1 MPYSSR
7 VKWIAISQPLRS
19 KKKYNQDIRH
29 KILFV
34 FVGFAERKIKKIY
47 YKENTMTNVKKGILL
62 RGEKKKDSYLFLPSI
77 SKTTIIKGKT
87 YRITK
92 YFKGEQDFGAIMKTY
107 AQNNYYKNG
116 R

>member
-1 MPYSSR
+1 
-7 VKWIAISQPLRS
+7 
-19 KKKYNQDIRH
+19 
-29 KILFV
+29 
-34 FVGFAERKIKKIY
+34 
-47 YKENTMTNVKKGILL
+47 MTNVKKGILL